1 MIRVTF
7 DSNVWRPIAS
17 PDRFPKEKAMTT
29 FSRIRQAIIDKE
41 VLACLSETMFTL
53 EAVKK
58 NNRKEFFANYRADI
72 TASPQIVAD
81 GRIAIDITIKPHLTN
96 QPTNTPHLAAHLADA
111 LTIGFSL
118 LRCGGRIGGLRNFDI
133 QESSFL
139 DDKKVSLE
147 ERLETFLTCLTEI
160 EQHGCGIKH
169 AKDIGQK
176 YARIGQPW
184 YVGLGAAP
192 DFEDKAI
199 SKAIAEWADGDS
211 VAAHIAYKN
220 DYFCT
225 RDVAKAAGTDSILSP
240 QNRDWLTSQYGV
252 KFVTPEQLVAN
263 L

>member
-1 MIRVTF
+1 M
-7 DSNVWRPIAS
+7 
-17 PDRFPKEKAMTT
+17 
-29 FSRIRQAIIDKE
+29 
-41 VLACLSETMFTL
+41 
-53 EAVKK
+53 
-58 NNRKEFFANYRADI
+58 
-72 TASPQIVAD
+72 
-81 GRIAIDITIKPHLTN
+81 
-96 QPTNTPHLAAHLADA
+96 
-111 LTIGFSL
+111 

-139 DDKKVSLE
+139 EDIKVSQS
-147 ERLETFLTCLTEI
+147 ERLNTFLTCMTEV
-160 EQHGCGIKH
+160 EQQGCGIKH
-169 AKDIGQK
+169 VKDIGQR
-176 YARIGQPW
+176 YARLGQPW

-211 VAAHIAYKN
+211 IASHLAYKN

-225 RDVAKAAGTDSILSP
+225 LDFGKGSGPDSILSP